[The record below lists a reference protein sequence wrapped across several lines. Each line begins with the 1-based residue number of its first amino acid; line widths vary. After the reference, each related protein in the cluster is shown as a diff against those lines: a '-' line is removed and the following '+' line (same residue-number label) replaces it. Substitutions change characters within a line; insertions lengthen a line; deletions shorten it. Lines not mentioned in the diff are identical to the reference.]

1 MRRATAAI
9 LIALLTV
16 PALAQ
21 TGGQPADPSDFVQ
34 APEPD
39 WREILPRYYRF
50 DVAFDSCD
58 EARPSGA
65 DMVRLETV
73 IAYVERRTGLS
84 EDALDELYA
93 TIEYEAEADKE
104 AFCQETADAVAGVR
118 ATPEDWR

>member
-1 MRRATAAI
+1 MRRAIAAF
-9 LIALLTV
+9 LFALFAV
-16 PALAQ
+16 SAAPAQ
-21 TGGQPADPSDFVQ
+21 EQQPANPSDFVQ

-39 WREILPRYYRF
+39 WRELLPRYYRF
-50 DVAFDSCD
+50 DVAFDTCD

-65 DMVRLETV
+65 DMVRLETI

-104 AFCQETADAVAGVR
+104 GFCQELTDAVAGVR

>member
-1 MRRATAAI
+1 MRRAIAAFLLAL
-9 LIALLTV
+9 LIAPVATQ
-16 PALAQ
+16 A
-21 TGGQPADPSDFVQ
+21 QPANPSDFVQ

-39 WREILPRYYRF
+39 WRELLPRYYRF
-50 DVAFDSCD
+50 DVAFDTCD

-65 DMVRLETV
+65 DMVRLETI

-104 AFCQETADAVAGVR
+104 AFCQEAADAVAGVR

>member
-9 LIALLTV
+9 LFALLMF
-16 PALAQ
+16 PAAAQ
-21 TGGQPADPSDFVQ
+21 EPANPSDFVQ

-39 WREILPRYYRF
+39 WRELLPRYYRF
-50 DVAFDSCD
+50 DVAFDTCD
-58 EARPSGA
+58 DARPSGA
-65 DMVRLETV
+65 DMVRLETI

-104 AFCQETADAVAGVR
+104 TFCQETADAVAGVR
-118 ATPEDWR
+118 ATPENWR